1 MWLSIKQR
9 IQLMVPRL
17 AVVASSRLLAAQL
30 VIKMLVIKTVIVV
43 HQTRV
48 TSHLIQIIKVH
59 KKAAVQRLIRKRPA
73 VLRLKIPILPVQ
85 RRIPVL
91 AQPQARRPIVGRL
104 MSLRQVPQVLPRR
117 RRTIRTIP
125 QQTGATRQC
134 LVF

>member
-9 IQLMVPRL
+9 IPLMVPRL

-59 KKAAVQRLIRKRPA
+59 KKVAVQRQIPKQLA
-73 VLRLKIPILPVQ
+73 VLRLKTPILPAQ
-85 RRIPVL
+85 RQTPVL
-91 AQPQARRPIVGRL
+91 AQLQARRPIVGRL
-104 MSLRQVPQVLPRR
+104 MSLRQVPRVLLR